1 MKLINLRSYSRRRAY
16 TLIEALV
23 ASSVLLIGISAAGSL
38 SLSMVTQEEISERSI
53 KAFSYLENAAA
64 LYRMGVD
71 PSMISNLL
79 PPEPVITSFTHFPGS
94 QIISGSDSNSG
105 GLTPSIGNAS
115 TINFQIQ
122 WKPSAASQTS
132 GISRWTGGDK
142 DNTRS
147 ASIMVVK
154 SSSFPTFPRATAFP

>member
-1 MKLINLRSYSRRRAY
+1 MKLISFLSSPRRCAY

-71 PSMISNLL
+71 PAMIASLL
-79 PPEPVITSFTHFPGS
+79 PPEPIITSFTYSNGN
-94 QIISGSDSNSG
+94 QTISGSSFG
-105 GLTPSIGNAS
+105 GSPPPVGGSAS

-132 GISRWTGGDK
+132 GTARWTGGDK
-142 DNTRS
+142 DNTRT